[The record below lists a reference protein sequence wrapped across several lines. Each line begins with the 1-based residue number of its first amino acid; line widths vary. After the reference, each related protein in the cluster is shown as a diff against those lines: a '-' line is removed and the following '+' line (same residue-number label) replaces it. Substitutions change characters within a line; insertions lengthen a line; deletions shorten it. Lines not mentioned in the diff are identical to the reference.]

1 MFNPWLSLSLK
12 AFQLGIEA
20 QSVIALRMLS
30 FAAGGANAQAEA
42 NRMVTEKIL
51 AAVEAQTAAA
61 VAAMRGSKTHVVA
74 GKAVNAYG
82 KRIRANRRRLSRKST

>member
-20 QSVIALRMLS
+20 QRVIALRMLS

-61 VAAMRGSKTHVVA
+61 VAACGSAIIH
-74 GKAVNAYG
+74 
-82 KRIRANRRRLSRKST
+82 